1 MCMDI
6 FKRNQNN
13 SERMVR
19 FIAGLFLISSPL
31 IFGTSLYSLIMLSVG
46 GILIFNAI
54 SGICMIYKVLGI
66 NTCKL

>member
-1 MCMDI
+1 MDI

-19 FIAGLFLISSPL
+19 FIAGLFLIPSPL
-31 IFGTSLYSLIMLSVG
+31 IFGKSLYSLIMLSVG
-46 GILIFNAI
+46 GVLIFNAI